1 MYNTIEDLC
10 RTAEERNQPMWMEI
24 LEDEMRCTDKCEDDV
39 WKDLENRYDIMKNG
53 TTAALGESG
62 KRLRKTMIT
71 GMAERQFSYAENG
84 NSLCGGGINKMMARA
99 ISLSETNAAM
109 GKICAAPTA
118 GSCGCS
124 GYDGRRVE
132 SI

>member
-39 WKDLENRYDIMKNG
+39 WKELENRYDIMKNG

-71 GMAERQFSYAENG
+71 GMAERQFGYAENG
-84 NSLCGGGINKMMARA
+84 NSLCGVGINKMMG
-99 ISLSETNAAM
+99 TCHFV
-109 GKICAAPTA
+109 K
-118 GSCGCS
+118 
-124 GYDGRRVE
+124 
-132 SI
+132 